1 MMRRMMMTA
10 MLTVMNV
17 GPLSAQHA
25 KPPFKTIAPA
35 EAIRLYWSD
44 ALNQFKGVRASTSHD
59 ADPPGL
65 YSTVRYDLLTVPT
78 GAIVWDE
85 VGDHPL
91 VTEKRGRGELREGM
105 PQVDLG
111 LFLARLPNRAAA
123 ERLYNELKP
132 VVLSLPGAALRGEQY
147 PFYTSVGVRARPGR
161 RVMTLQLSDEPDDPE
176 TGAYFLSLDV
186 SFNLDDP
193 SWDGGEGTAAGT
205 PLVREEPRRSTP
217 PARRRD

>member
-1 MMRRMMMTA
+1 MIRRMMMTA
-10 MLTVMNV
+10 VLTVTNV

-25 KPPFKTIAPA
+25 KPAFKTIAPA

-44 ALNQFKGVRASTSHD
+44 ALNQFKGVRASTVHD
-59 ADPPGL
+59 GDSPGL
-65 YSTVRYDLLTVPT
+65 YSTVRYDLLTIPT
-78 GAIVWDE
+78 GAIAWDE

-105 PQVDLG
+105 PQVDFG

-132 VVLSLPGAALRGEQY
+132 VVLSLPGAALRGDQY

-176 TGAYFLSLDV
+176 TGEYLLSLDV

-193 SWDGGEGTAAGT
+193 SWDGGKGEMSGSPLAKGTH
-205 PLVREEPRRSTP
+205 RPRP
-217 PARRRD
+217 PVRRRD